1 MSDFTT
7 LGPGSYTL
15 KKKGSTDAAVDFSGE
30 ALNFSIQHA
39 QKDSGE
45 SRTMWN
51 SDVRSAKTVRDFD
64 AVTIEHEYDL
74 HTTGLYALLQVDHGE
89 VYELTMTPKTGGA
102 YWTGDIYLSLPE
114 SLGAEEYGAVVK
126 GPVTWKAVST
136 FEFLP
141 IPGSV

>member
-15 KKKGSTDAAVDFSGE
+15 RAKGASIDAAEDFSGE

-51 SDVRSAKTVRDFD
+51 GDVRSAKTVRDFD

-74 HTTGLYALLQVDHGE
+74 TGTGLYDLLQANHGE
-89 VYELTMTPKTGGA
+89 VFTIVMTPKTGGA
-102 YWTGDIYLSLPE
+102 TWEGDIYLSLPE
-114 SLGAEEYGAVVK
+114 NLGAEEFGAVIK

-136 FEFLP
+136 FTFTP
-141 IPGSV
+141 ATA